1 MSDLPPLA
9 GSLPPTNEPLRIA
22 VRRMRW
28 FRAAFEAY
36 VEAIGTRIG
45 CTYKI
50 DETRLA
56 GIFVR
61 WLRAVERQKPNNPKD
76 RRDYF
81 EFAAGLMLR
90 ELTADM
96 PLTITSPLSTPP
108 PSTPPL
114 STSPPST
121 PPPSTSPPSRA
132 GVDSAAAFWPE
143 GYACTMFCLTV
154 HSAAMQQEF
163 KDRPRVSP
171 AIDDLRHWWSFKENA
186 RMDSAFSVGFLQS
199 LLGHQPNWMMPDV
212 FRARLNEELQG
223 A

>member
-1 MSDLPPLA
+1 MSELPPLS
-9 GSLPPTNEPLRIA
+9 GSLPPSNEPLRIA

-28 FRAAFEAY
+28 FRSAFDAY
-36 VEAIGTRIG
+36 VTALGARIG
-45 CTYKI
+45 CTYKV
-50 DETRLA
+50 DEAKLA

-61 WLRAVERQKPNNPKD
+61 WLRAVERQKPGNAKD
-76 RRDYF
+76 RHDYF

-96 PLTITSPLSTPP
+96 PLSVIMPP
-108 PSTPPL
+108 TKSE
-114 STSPPST
+114 
-121 PPPSTSPPSRA
+121 A
-132 GVDSAAAFWPE
+132 NSAATFWPE

-163 KDRPRVSP
+163 QDKPEVSP

-186 RMDSAFSVGFLQS
+186 REDASFSVGFLQI

-212 FRARLNEELQG
+212 FSARLREELTSP
-223 A
+223 